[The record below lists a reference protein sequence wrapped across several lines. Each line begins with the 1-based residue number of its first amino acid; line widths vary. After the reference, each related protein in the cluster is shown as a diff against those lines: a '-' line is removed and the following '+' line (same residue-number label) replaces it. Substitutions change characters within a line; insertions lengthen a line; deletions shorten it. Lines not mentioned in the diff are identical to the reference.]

1 MPNFL
6 KLVVKEAESY
16 MKNFCLLIAKS
27 HNNILP
33 QGIKKH
39 SNQKQISNLNIQSKS
54 DPSC

>member
-6 KLVVKEAESY
+6 KLVVKETESY